1 MRELTQPHLPQEEG
15 REMSFYL
22 IVLATALLV
31 GVLIGCTLFEQLLA
45 ARTRRQAAVQR
56 DLNSQWQELERH
68 WREFEAAQQESPH
81 WQGMIG
87 S

>member
-1 MRELTQPHLPQEEG
+1 MG
-15 REMSFYL
+15 FDL

-31 GVLIGCTLFEQLLA
+31 GMLIGCTLFEQLLA

-56 DLNSQWQELERH
+56 DLNSQQLELERQ
-68 WREFEAAQQESPH
+68 WREFEAAQQESTH
-81 WQGMIG
+81 RQDMIG